1 MASVSGANSTTNSFF
16 NTYGNANAVTGLASG
31 MDTEGMI
38 EQAVSGFQ
46 KKIESLQ
53 QRQTLLQW
61 KQVEMRGMISML
73 YNLNQSYASY
83 TSKTNLY
90 SPSFFTSAKTYSLL
104 GANADKIAVS
114 GGSSNNS
121 ITINSVKKL
130 ATAATYRVSAGDVFG
145 GTDGTG
151 EKIKWDDDFDL
162 AGEAEN
168 GLIAVTLD
176 GASKFIRI
184 SDLGNPEDID
194 TTEKLAKA
202 LQTQL
207 DKAFGEGR
215 VKVEEKDGALS
226 FSADGSTLE
235 VQSNVVELGLGSGV
249 MNYVDT
255 VNTKAAYALCKC
267 DGNGTYTYNGTAY
280 TEVDGRLV
288 DENGTALALEI
299 NGARIEISA
308 NDSISDLISNIN
320 KSNAGV
326 TASYSRLTN
335 QLTFTANE
343 TGAGGKIEFGGPLG
357 SAFQKSNAPKDVN
370 AASLFGDIQWDEK
383 GEAQIEIDDTEI
395 ITLKQTDSVEDLIK
409 KIDELD
415 RYNGLIRYDSAS
427 GTYGLYGVGDIPLE
441 ETDGSFFVI
450 GSDIT
455 LKITDLV
462 GTLNGIKPDFTPG
475 QDAELTVTVDGVEK
489 TLTRASNTFDL
500 DGLSVTIKDTFED
513 GPVTFKSQV
522 DTEKIVSAVKS
533 FVEDYNAIIKAVRAA
548 YTTQPLEKSSSTH
561 AKYEP
566 LTDSDKEGL
575 SEKAIADY
583 EEKAKTGM
591 FYMDSDLSSLYSELR
606 GILMANKDALAEIG
620 ISVEYD
626 KDGRSNYLELDEEKL
641 ASALEKDLDKVV
653 SLFTDSDGEPGLMSS
668 VQSTAKKYASTS
680 IGDYGILVRKA
691 GAAESTISQRAENN
705 AYQKELER
713 LEDQIDKLKSRLS
726 TKVDYYSRQFS
737 MLEQLMG
744 TYNNQ
749 SSMLMSMMGY

>member
-215 VKVEEKDGALS
+215 VTVEDKDGALS

-308 NDSISDLISNIN
+308 DDSISDLISNIN

-409 KIDELD
+409 KIDEID

-441 ETDGSFFVI
+441 ETDGAFFVI

-606 GILMANKDALAEIG
+606 GILMTNKDALAEIG

-641 ASALEKDLDKVV
+641 ASVLEGDIDKVV
-653 SLFTDSDGEPGLMSS
+653 SLFTDQDGEPGLMSS
-668 VQSTAKKYASTS
+668 VQSTVKKYASTS

-691 GAAESTISQRAENN
+691 GAAESAISQRAENN

>member
-184 SDLGNPEDID
+184 SDLGDPKDID

-202 LQTQL
+202 LQTQI

-308 NDSISDLISNIN
+308 NDSISDLISKIN
-320 KSNAGV
+320 NSRAGV
-326 TASYSRLTN
+326 TASYSQLTN
-335 QLTFTANE
+335 QFTFTAKE

-533 FVEDYNAIIKAVRAA
+533 FIEDYNAIIKAVRAA

-641 ASALEKDLDKVV
+641 ASVLEGDIDKVV
-653 SLFTDSDGEPGLMSS
+653 SLFTDQDGEPGLMSS
-668 VQSTAKKYASTS
+668 VQSTVKKYASTS

-691 GAAESTISQRAENN
+691 GAAESAISQRAENN

>member
-215 VKVEEKDGALS
+215 VTVEDKDGALS

-308 NDSISDLISNIN
+308 DDSISDLISNIN

-383 GEAQIEIDDTEI
+383 GEAQIEIDDTKI

-641 ASALEKDLDKVV
+641 ASVLEGDIDKVV
-653 SLFTDSDGEPGLMSS
+653 SLFTDQDGEPGLMSS
-668 VQSTAKKYASTS
+668 VQSTVKKYASTS

-691 GAAESTISQRAENN
+691 GAAESAISQRAENN

>member
-202 LQTQL
+202 LQTQI

-308 NDSISDLISNIN
+308 DDSISDLISNIN

-343 TGAGGKIEFGGPLG
+343 TGAGGRIDFGGDLG
-357 SAFQKSNAPKDVN
+357 SVFQPSNAPDK
-370 AASLFGDIQWDEK
+370 AALGSVFGDSIKWDENGSATLIING
-383 GEAQIEIDDTEI
+383 GEP
-395 ITLKQTDSVEDLIK
+395 ITLNKAGSMQDLIDQLK
-409 KIDELD
+409 ESF
-415 RYNGLIRYDSAS
+415 GWSLIQYDSKS
-427 GTYGLYGVGDIPLE
+427 GTYGLYGKDGKPIE
-441 ETDGSFFVI
+441 ESITFKQGGTEIALSDVI
-450 GSDIT
+450 GKANSLGAVYT
-455 LKITDLV
+455 A
-462 GTLNGIKPDFTPG
+462 G

-533 FVEDYNAIIKAVRAA
+533 FIEDYNAIIKAVRAA

-641 ASALEKDLDKVV
+641 ASVLEGDIDKVV
-653 SLFTDSDGEPGLMSS
+653 SLFTDQDGEPGLMSS
-668 VQSTAKKYASTS
+668 VQSTVKKYASTS

-691 GAAESTISQRAENN
+691 GAAESAISQRAENN